1 MVTVWG
7 RLIPSLIKMEYK
19 FMSDKEL
26 EEVLYKAIR
35 YYFDGMSA
43 REAII
48 KAMEEIKNGL

>member
-26 EEVLYKAIR
+26 EEVLYKAIE

-48 KAMEEIKNGL
+48 KAMEEMKNGL

>member
-1 MVTVWG
+1 
-7 RLIPSLIKMEYK
+7 
-19 FMSDKEL
+19 MSDKEV
-26 EEVLYKAIR
+26 EEFLCKAIR

>member
-1 MVTVWG
+1 
-7 RLIPSLIKMEYK
+7 
-19 FMSDKEL
+19 MSDKEL

-35 YYFDGMSA
+35 YYFDRMSA

>member
-7 RLIPSLIKMEYK
+7 GLIPSLIKMEYK

-26 EEVLYKAIR
+26 EEVLYKAIE

-48 KAMEEIKNGL
+48 KAMEEMKNGL

>member
-26 EEVLYKAIR
+26 EEVLYKAIE

>member
-1 MVTVWG
+1 
-7 RLIPSLIKMEYK
+7 
-19 FMSDKEL
+19 MSDKEL